1 MYNQCIDSELCVLS
15 TAYFSCQK
23 YRSTLER
30 RLLGLL
36 GGVSRESDKVI

>member
-1 MYNQCIDSELCVLS
+1 MNTDVLHARVRWYN
-15 TAYFSCQK
+15 Y
-23 YRSTLER
+23 TLER